1 MASSRFPIIGTRA
14 HGGMTPQAC
23 VALARLAEASGLAA
37 LWFAENPFTRGILPA
52 IAACA
57 GATRRLKLGVG
68 VWNPYNRHPT
78 LMAMEIT
85 ALDELTDQRA
95 ALGIGSGIGG
105 QIEKM
110 GLSYA
115 KPIGAMRD
123 AVAIVRAMLAG
134 AEVHHQGSV
143 FSAAGAKLELAAPR
157 PDLPIYLAAVGD
169 QALRLCG
176 QVADG
181 LMISNMCP
189 PGFTARAVATVRAAA
204 AAAGRPPL
212 QAVVQYVPCIVQP
225 DRAAARAAV
234 KQTIGTMLGAYWR
247 LYAKWP
253 GMLAGMQRES
263 GIPEDQF
270 AAALAALQAGTPA
283 HVALDDRFVDAYA
296 IAGDRDDFEA
306 GAQRFAAVGVTELVV
321 TFVGPAPADD
331 MAQLAPLL
339 ARNQERSQ

>member
-1 MASSRFPIIGTRA
+1 
-14 HGGMTPQAC
+14 MTPQAC
-23 VALARLAEASGLAA
+23 IELAQLAEASGLAA

-57 GATRRLKLGVG
+57 VATRRIKLGVG

-78 LMAMEIT
+78 LMAMEIA
-85 ALDELTDQRA
+85 ALDELSGSRA
-95 ALGIGSGIGG
+95 ALGIGSGIGS
-105 QIEKM
+105 QVEKM

-123 AVAIVRAMLAG
+123 AVAIVRAMLRGDALDYAG
-134 AEVHHQGSV
+134 GV
-143 FSAAGAKLELAAPR
+143 FSAPGAKLEFPAPR

-189 PGFTARAVATVRAAA
+189 PGFTARAVAMVRAAA
-204 AAAGRPPL
+204 TAAGRPPPP
-212 QAVVQYVPCIVQP
+212 AVVQYVPCIVQP

-234 KQTIGTMLGAYWR
+234 KQTVGNLLTAYWR

-253 GMLAGMQRES
+253 GTLAGIQRDS

-270 AAALAALQAGTPA
+270 NAALAAVQAGGAP
-283 HVALDDRFVDAYA
+283 HEVLDDRFVDAYA
-296 IAGDRDDFEA
+296 LAGDRDDFVA
-306 GAQRFAAVGVTELVV
+306 GARRLAAVGVTELVV
-321 TFVGPAPADD
+321 TFVGPKPADD
-331 MAQLAPLL
+331 MAYLAPVL
-339 ARNQERSQ
+339 AANQER

>member
-1 MASSRFPIIGTRA
+1 MAPSTLPIIGTRA

-23 VALARLAEASGLAA
+23 VALAQVAEASHLAA

-57 GATRRLKLGVG
+57 VATSRIKLGVG

-78 LMAMEIT
+78 LMAMEIA
-85 ALDELTDQRA
+85 ALDELTGRRA

-123 AVAIVRAMLAG
+123 AVAIVRAMLRG
-134 AEVHHQGSV
+134 DEVHHQGSV
-143 FSAAGAKLELAAPR
+143 FSAAGAKLELPAPR
-157 PDLPIYLAAVGD
+157 PELPIYLAAVGD

-189 PGFTARAVATVRAAA
+189 PGFTARAVAMVRGAAE
-204 AAAGRPPL
+204 AAGRPPL
-212 QAVVQYVPCIVQP
+212 QAVVQYVPCVVQA
-225 DRAAARAAV
+225 DRTAARAAV
-234 KQTIGTMLGAYWR
+234 KTTIGTMLGAYWR

-263 GIPEDQF
+263 GIPEDEF
-270 AAALAALQAGTPA
+270 AAALASLRAGAPA
-283 HVALDDRFVDAYA
+283 QQALDDRFVDAYA

-306 GAQRFAAVGVTELVV
+306 GAHRLGDVGVTELVV
-321 TFVGPAPADD
+321 TFVGAQPADD
-331 MAQLAPLL
+331 MAYLAPVL
-339 ARNQERSQ
+339 AKVRG